1 MDNSTRWSSWVVA
14 GPEHRVYHSGD
25 SGYAPH
31 FAEIGEKR
39 GPIDLSLIKVGDY
52 GNDPAWSSIHMV
64 AEDSI
69 QAHLDLGATT
79 LLPIHWGTFELSFH
93 AWDEPIQRA
102 SAAAQA
108 KGAQMVTPRLGETY
122 THGQD
127 FESEAWWEGVGG

>member
-1 MDNSTRWSSWVVA
+1 M
-14 GPEHRVYHSGD
+14 
-25 SGYAPH
+25 
-31 FAEIGEKR
+31 F
-39 GPIDLSLIKVGDY
+39 
-52 GNDPAWSSIHMV
+52 

-102 SAAAQA
+102 SAAAAA

-122 THGQD
+122 THGEA
-127 FESEAWWEGVGG
+127 FESVACWEDIEE